1 MRTRSTLFLEISR
14 GLLKKL
20 TKVDFSPI
28 SRKKAPK
35 WIPLKFLPIP
45 HPPPPYYICTSFW
58 GNHFDYGAN
67 MYSLFNKPYSSI

>member
-35 WIPLKFLPIP
+35 WIPLKILPI
-45 HPPPPYYICTSFW
+45 PPPPYYICMHVFL
-58 GNHFDYGAN
+58 GE
-67 MYSLFNKPYSSI
+67 SLRLWRQYVLTIQ